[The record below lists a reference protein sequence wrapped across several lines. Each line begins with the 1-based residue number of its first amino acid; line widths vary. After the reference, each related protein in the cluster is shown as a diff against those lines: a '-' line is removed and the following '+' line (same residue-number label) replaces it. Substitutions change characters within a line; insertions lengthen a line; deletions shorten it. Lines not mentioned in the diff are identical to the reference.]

1 MVYVPE
7 ILCTRS
13 ADPLIVH
20 DFEAESLALIQAG
33 HLCAFEGAYTDQHIN
48 SIIVIW
54 REQTIAFRD
63 VEP

>member
-20 DFEAESLALIQAG
+20 DFEAASLALIQAG
-33 HLCAFEGAYTDQHIN
+33 LLCAFEGAYTDQHIN
-48 SIIVIW
+48 SIVIG
-54 REQTIAFRD
+54 
-63 VEP
+63 VSKP